1 MQKAHLYEALYLV
14 IHVIDEAVRGVQR
27 LKKAP
32 HAFREVYYKSVA
44 GLERRRALINGQF
57 MHEMSGEEADNASF
71 FEEEFKRWL
80 SDDPLYNEAIYK
92 LVRFIAEERKKMSK
106 PPKVQFLKPINHEE
120 QS

>member
-14 IHVIDEAVRGVQR
+14 NHGIDEAVRGVQR

-57 MHEMSGEEADNASF
+57 MHEMSGEENSRIGRSGTQLFGHFRLGRCILRDC
-71 FEEEFKRWL
+71 
-80 SDDPLYNEAIYK
+80 
-92 LVRFIAEERKKMSK
+92 
-106 PPKVQFLKPINHEE
+106 
-120 QS
+120 